1 MSVDPDLVD
10 MMNAVFAEHR
20 DDPQLWTRLDALGLV
35 RLTGSEA
42 SGGSGA
48 GWPEAAELISAAVRN
63 GIRIPLAEHDLL
75 ACWLLETAGLPVD
88 GAVRTVAVLDES
100 AVAQHVPWAQSAER
114 LVLAWPSGAGFQVAE
129 ALPGTVAITA
139 GVNQIGEPRDT
150 VTADLAALTGV
161 EVSADVVAGL
171 RRRSALVKA
180 VAVCAALDAALA
192 MSVEH
197 VSSRV
202 QFGRTLSK
210 FQALQNMIADMAAE
224 AALARAATE
233 AALDA
238 AINSDWS
245 GDRVDFLVA
254 VARSCAGHAA
264 SVVVRNAHQI
274 HGALGTT
281 SEHRLH
287 EVTRS
292 ALVWRSECG
301 SVRHWDRQ
309 VADAAADAGAAG
321 LWALIAG

>member
-224 AALARAATE
+224 AALVE
-233 AALDA
+233 L
-238 AINSDWS
+238 
-245 GDRVDFLVA
+245 
-254 VARSCAGHAA
+254 
-264 SVVVRNAHQI
+264 
-274 HGALGTT
+274 
-281 SEHRLH
+281 
-287 EVTRS
+287 
-292 ALVWRSECG
+292 
-301 SVRHWDRQ
+301 
-309 VADAAADAGAAG
+309 ADAEGDHARRSPDPPRNCQRHLNAGG
-321 LWALIAG
+321 LQKRHRRLARRRHQQRLVRRQG